1 MLKRNSGFT
10 LIELLITSVVIS
22 VIALAAYSGLS
33 AGIRIWQRINQKSEY
48 EDLAFF
54 LDRFGGDLRSCFK
67 FSGIDFSGAKDRVS
81 FACLLNSP
89 RLRKTTVGE
98 LNYIYEA
105 GEGKLLRRE
114 MDYSHIYSQDEG
126 LIKEALTGVKSLEF
140 RFYVYD
146 EDQKKYF
153 WLEEFDR
160 DDLPLAVRV
169 ELELNG
175 GWEKV
180 VRTFNIPLKQAF

>member
-1 MLKRNSGFT
+1 M
-10 LIELLITSVVIS
+10 LITSAVIS

-33 AGIRIWQRINQKSEY
+33 AGIRVWQRINQKSEY

-54 LDRFGGDLRSCFK
+54 LDRLGSDLRNCFK
-67 FSGIDFSGAKDRVS
+67 FSGIDFLGEKDQVS
-81 FACLLNSP
+81 FASLVHSP

-98 LNYIYEA
+98 LNYTYEA
-105 GEGKLLRRE
+105 QEGVIYRRE

-146 EDQKKYF
+146 EEQKKYF

-160 DDLPLAVRV
+160 DELPLAVRV
-169 ELELNG
+169 ELELSG

-180 VRTFNIPLKQAF
+180 VRTFNIPLKYK